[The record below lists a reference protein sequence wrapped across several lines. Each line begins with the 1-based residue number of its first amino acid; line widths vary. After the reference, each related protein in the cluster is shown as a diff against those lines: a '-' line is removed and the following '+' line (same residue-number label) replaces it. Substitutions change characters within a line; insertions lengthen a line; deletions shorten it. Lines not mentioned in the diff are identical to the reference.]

1 MQDKINK
8 ILSMSSLM
16 CKCEDDNILFE
27 SINSLRIQKEFLQN
41 LRKELVNEYIKGS
54 GSGSAKLIQLV
65 VSALLYGEKKIT
77 PELIEQLKKEYI
89 NDKNFCKK
97 YLSDDEYLQISSSNK
112 FSKKSSEPFANW
124 KKYSNILRRLLFI
137 KRDFNNV
144 NKWLKDISN
153 DILNKFHNELSNYT
167 YNTQGFLGNQG
178 YGRSNPV
185 IMIFNKN
192 FNTHS
197 SAIQLSLYFDDG
209 EVYTKIE
216 YGEKIKEDNSKT
228 IIDVIQ
234 SDKYSQI
241 ISAINQDIPIF
252 IEQTNKALNNS
263 QKYDQDTNYWWIN
276 ANPKIFEFSKMVENQ
291 EEFYTI
297 VNEKGNKR
305 RLQENF
311 LNAKVGDKFIGY
323 DAYPVAQIVAKG
335 VITKCNKHALYFKKT
350 QNLKQ
355 PLSDMELK
363 KYKELSNMER
373 NGQQGSLFKLTKQE
387 YDFIINL
394 IDKKSL
400 DGENNMKQP
409 LNQILYGPPGTGK
422 TYNTIVKTMEI
433 IGIPESNKEAHNA
446 LQTILIEQKSDTP
459 KNTDNEYK
467 IVKKEFDKLK
477 DLKQIEFITFH
488 QSYSYEEFVE
498 GIKPEI
504 DWQKNYDEIE
514 QNKSESNNI
523 RYVGKMGIFREIC
536 ERASN
541 PIMVN
546 ISQFNECYQNLVND
560 INNAKDKF
568 TIPYTKNKVL
578 TLRINTKQNIDIWTG
593 TDTSKQKAGVIKQ
606 INIITQKA
614 DNTRIRYLPYITN
627 YLRDKYGLEIKEH
640 QNNENYVLIIDEI
653 NRGNIS
659 KIFGELITLIEEDKR
674 AGEDNAITVTLPYSG
689 EPFSVPNNLY
699 IIGTM
704 NTADKSLALLDVALR
719 RRFEFV
725 PMYPKYKEEVHYE
738 NENYSDILKELNNQ
752 ILIKKNNNADYLI
765 GHSYFLGNEPI
776 EDIFNKKV
784 IPLLMEYFNG
794 KIDEVYDLLNDHFT
808 ITFDTA
814 YQSPNEVKTK
824 CKFYYLQIKEGTEIT
839 IKKQNDK

>member
-1 MQDKINK
+1 MNNK
-8 ILSMSSLM
+8 
-16 CKCEDDNILFE
+16 N
-27 SINSLRIQKEFLQN
+27 EFD
-41 LRKELVNEYIKGS
+41 VYF
-54 GSGSAKLIQLV
+54 
-65 VSALLYGEKKIT
+65 KKIT
-77 PELIEQLKKEYI
+77 LGYKEQKNYLKV
-89 NDKNFCKK
+89 
-97 YLSDDEYLQISSSNK
+97 Q
-112 FSKKSSEPFANW
+112 KSE
-124 KKYSNILRRLLFI
+124 K
-137 KRDFNNV
+137 FNN
-144 NKWLKDISN
+144 LI
-153 DILNKFHNELSNYT
+153 
-167 YNTQGFLGNQG
+167 
-178 YGRSNPV
+178 
-185 IMIFNKN
+185 
-192 FNTHS
+192 
-197 SAIQLSLYFDDG
+197 
-209 EVYTKIE
+209 
-216 YGEKIKEDNSKT
+216 
-228 IIDVIQ
+228 
-234 SDKYSQI
+234 
-241 ISAINQDIPIF
+241 
-252 IEQTNKALNNS
+252 
-263 QKYDQDTNYWWIN
+263 
-276 ANPKIFEFSKMVENQ
+276 
-291 EEFYTI
+291 
-297 VNEKGNKR
+297 
-305 RLQENF
+305 
-311 LNAKVGDKFIGY
+311 
-323 DAYPVAQIVAKG
+323 
-335 VITKCNKHALYFKKT
+335 
-350 QNLKQ
+350 
-355 PLSDMELK
+355 
-363 KYKELSNMER
+363 
-373 NGQQGSLFKLTKQE
+373 FKLTKKNLYDICTQEDLNNLLNELKAYDEWSE
-387 YDFIINL
+387 YDTNTYNRIPHSIINTHYRNFLTYKNNNKSVLEDL
-394 IDKKSL
+394 IQKYIDSDEYKDIRDSNEYYCQKAILKYGEFINYKLSEDDVNELLSLIKKVPPKKDRKGEGWTKLYISSISNKNQKYFIDILLTLISDLDKQFPEKNEYNKKRYVIGSTAIRQNDWIKGFLNIYLNKHYSFGKIYVRANVQKCGDYLEDRINNYPILTKEDL
-400 DGENNMKQP
+400 DNLDKIKPLLNKLNINCKNPENKTLLLKEILYRSDIKDEWNKKRGDENMTQP

-422 TYNTIVKTMEI
+422 TYNTVVKAMEI

-704 NTADKSLALLDVALR
+704 NTADRSIALLDTALR
-719 RRFEFV
+719 RRFDF
-725 PMYPKYKEEVHYE
+725 EEMMPDL
-738 NENYSDILKELNNQ
+738 SLLKDKTVKWDGNVVNLQNLLDKLNKNICDKNIGDLDKNHQ
-752 ILIKKNNNADYLI
+752 IGHAYLI
-765 GHSYFLGNEPI
+765 NVDDKEKLRRAFL
-776 EDIFNKKV
+776 NK
-784 IPLLMEYFNG
+784 IYPLLEEYFY
-794 KIDEVYDLLNDHFT
+794 DEED
-808 ITFDTA
+808 
-814 YQSPNEVKTK
+814 K
-824 CKFYYLQIKEGTEIT
+824 IKEVLDYAGDLSNIF
-839 IKKQNDK
+839 KPNDKTWENIVIGLAK